1 MGVLYILSLFLFS
14 SLDIHLWPP
23 LEKGDAVQAEP
34 LIWPNTNIPLLLML
48 GQLIPKY
55 PVLYNEY

>member
-23 LEKGDAVQAEP
+23 LERGCCASGAFDLAQHKHSSAVDAGAAHYE
-34 LIWPNTNIPLLLML
+34 IPCF
-48 GQLIPKY
+48 I
-55 PVLYNEY
+55 